1 MSRPGAMTQV
11 HSAFQPKEM
20 RSPRRSTRRLALV
33 GATGSIG
40 RQVCDL
46 VERFPDR
53 FTLHAVIAGSD
64 AVGLQA
70 IVRRHPEAHVL
81 LAHPGDADASRA
93 ARAID
98 QAVRDPEVDL
108 VIVAAA
114 GSAALAPTLAALEA
128 GKDIALATKE
138 VLVMAGELV
147 RERMRKHGSQIF
159 PIDSEHSA
167 IWQCLWGE
175 KEHGIRRLILTG
187 SGGPFLRR
195 PLETLENVTIA
206 EALTHPRW
214 KMGPKITVDSAT
226 MMNKGLEII
235 EAHFLFDVPY
245 TGIDVVV
252 HPQSVVHSM
261 VEFVDGS
268 IKAQLGVPDMHLPIA
283 IALSFPDRLDSVAPA
298 PDLAALGQLSFEAL
312 DALRYPAVALA
323 REAGERGGTAPA
335 VLNAANEEAVALF
348 LKGQRRF
355 VDIVPSVVRA
365 LEAAQP
371 ARDLTLEAVIAAD
384 RWARAH
390 VRASAEGSG
399 RLRSKLPA

>member
-1 MSRPGAMTQV
+1 
-11 HSAFQPKEM
+11 
-20 RSPRRSTRRLALV
+20 
-33 GATGSIG
+33 
-40 RQVCDL
+40 
-46 VERFPDR
+46 VERHPDR
-53 FTLHAVIAGSD
+53 FSLHALVAGSD
-64 AVGLQA
+64 AAALQA
-70 IVRRHPEAHVL
+70 VGRRHPEAHAL
-81 LAHPGDADASRA
+81 LANAVGADRVRA
-93 ARAID
+93 GRAID
-98 QAVRDPEVDL
+98 EAVSDPEVDL
-108 VIVAAA
+108 VVIAAA
-114 GSAALAPTLAALEA
+114 GSAALAPTLAALDA

-147 RERMRKHGSQIF
+147 RERMRRHGSQIF

-175 KEHGIRRLILTG
+175 NRDKVRRLILTG

-195 PLETLENVTIA
+195 PLETFETVTIA

-226 MMNKGLEII
+226 MMNKGLEVI

-245 TGIDVVV
+245 RAIDVVI

-283 IALSFPDRLDSVAPA
+283 VALSFPERLEGVTAA

-312 DALRYPAVALA
+312 DGLRYPAVALA

-335 VLNAANEEAVALF
+335 VLNAANEEAVGLF

-355 VDIVPSVVRA
+355 VDIIPSVRGA
-365 LEAAQP
+365 LEAAHP
-371 ARDLTLEAVIAAD
+371 AEEVTLDAVLSAD
-384 RWARAH
+384 RWARAQ
-390 VRASAEGSG
+390 VRASAEGTS
-399 RLRSKLPA
+399 RVRSKLPA

>member
-1 MSRPGAMTQV
+1 MTHV
-11 HSAFQPKEM
+11 PSAFQPKEM
-20 RSPRRSTRRLALV
+20 RSPRPSLRRLALL

-46 VERFPDR
+46 VERHPER
-53 FTLHAVIAGSD
+53 FALHAVIAGTD
-64 AVGLQA
+64 AAALEAVA
-70 IVRRHPEAHVL
+70 RRHPEAHAL
-81 LAHPGDADASRA
+81 LANPGGTDAGRA
-93 ARAID
+93 ARAIEE
-98 QAVRDPEVDL
+98 AICDPDVDM
-108 VIVAAA
+108 VVVAAA
-114 GSAALAPTLAALEA
+114 GAAALAPTLSALDA

-147 RERMRKHGSQIF
+147 RDRMRRHGSQIF

-175 KEHGIRRLILTG
+175 KERAIRRLILTG

-195 PLETLENVTIA
+195 PLETLETVTIA
-206 EALTHPRW
+206 EALAHPRW
-214 KMGPKITVDSAT
+214 KMGPKITIDSAT
-226 MMNKGLEII
+226 MMNKGLEVI

-245 TGIDVVV
+245 AAIDVIV

-268 IKAQLGVPDMHLPIA
+268 VKAQLGVPDMHLPIA
-283 IALSFPDRLDSVAPA
+283 VALGFPERLEGVTRA
-298 PDLAALGQLSFEAL
+298 PDLAALGQLSFEPL
-312 DALRYPAVALA
+312 DAVRYPAVALA

-355 VDIVPSVVRA
+355 VEIVPSVREAVERA
-365 LEAAQP
+365 EPNQE
-371 ARDLTLEAVIAAD
+371 LTLATVIAAD
-384 RWARAH
+384 HWARAQ
-390 VRASAEGSG
+390 VRTSAGGSS
-399 RLRSKLPA
+399 RVRSKLPA

>member
-1 MSRPGAMTQV
+1 MTRV
-11 HSAFQPKEM
+11 ETAFQPTEM
-20 RSPRRSTRRLALV
+20 RSSRPSPRRLALL

-46 VERFPDR
+46 VERHPDR
-53 FTLHAVIAGSD
+53 FTLHALVAGSD
-64 AVGLQA
+64 AAALEA
-70 IVRRHPEAHVL
+70 LARRHPEGHAL
-81 LAHPGDADASRA
+81 LAHPTGGDPDRA

-98 QAVRDPEVDL
+98 DAMRDPEVDL
-108 VIVAAA
+108 VVVASA
-114 GSAALAPTLAALEA
+114 GSAALTPTLAALDA

-147 RERMRKHGSQIF
+147 RERMRRHGSQIF

-175 KEHGIRRLILTG
+175 HRDAVGRLILTG

-195 PLETLENVTIA
+195 PLETLPTVTIA
-206 EALTHPRW
+206 EALAHPRW
-214 KMGPKITVDSAT
+214 KMGPKITIDSAT

-245 TGIDVVV
+245 GAIDVVI

-283 IALSFPDRLDSVAPA
+283 VALSFPERLEGVTPA

-312 DALRYPAVALA
+312 DEVRYPAVALA

-348 LKGQRRF
+348 LQGQRRF
-355 VDIVPSVVRA
+355 VDIIPSVAGA
-365 LEAAQP
+365 LEAAEP
-371 ARDLTLEAVIAAD
+371 AEELTLDAVIAAD

-390 VRASAEGSG
+390 VRAAGKG
-399 RLRSKLPA
+399 PTRLWSQLPA

>member
-1 MSRPGAMTQV
+1 MTHV
-11 HSAFQPKEM
+11 HPAFQPKEM
-20 RSPRRSTRRLALV
+20 RSPRPSPRRLALL

-46 VERFPDR
+46 VERHPDR
-53 FTLHAVIAGSD
+53 FALHAVIAGTDAAALD
-64 AVGLQA
+64 AVA
-70 IVRRHPEAHVL
+70 RRHPEAHAL
-81 LAHPGDADASRA
+81 LANPGGSDAGRA

-98 QAVRDPEVDL
+98 EAVSDPDVDL
-108 VIVAAA
+108 VVVAAA
-114 GSAALAPTLAALEA
+114 GAAALAPTLSALDA

-147 RERMRKHGSQIF
+147 RQRMRRHGSQIF

-175 KEHGIRRLILTG
+175 KEAAVRRLILTG

-195 PLETLENVTIA
+195 PLETLESVTIA
-206 EALTHPRW
+206 EALAHPRW
-214 KMGPKITVDSAT
+214 KMGPKITIDSAT
-226 MMNKGLEII
+226 MMNKGLEVI

-245 TGIDVVV
+245 SAIDVIV

-268 IKAQLGVPDMHLPIA
+268 VKAQLGIPDMHLPIA
-283 IALSFPDRLDSVAPA
+283 IALGFPERLDGVTTA

-312 DALRYPAVALA
+312 DAIRYPAVALA

-355 VDIVPSVVRA
+355 VEIVPSVRQAV
-365 LEAAQP
+365 ESAAP
-371 ARDLTLEAVIAAD
+371 DEELTLDTVIAAD
-384 RWARAH
+384 RWARAQ
-390 VRASAEGSG
+390 VRTTSG
-399 RLRSKLPA
+399 GTSRVRSELPA

>member
-1 MSRPGAMTQV
+1 MSSSRPSV
-11 HSAFQPKEM
+11 
-20 RSPRRSTRRLALV
+20 RRLALL

-46 VERFPDR
+46 VDRHPDR
-53 FTLHAVIAGSD
+53 FALHALIAGSD
-64 AVGLQA
+64 AAGLEGMA
-70 IVRRHPEAHVL
+70 RRHPAAHAL
-81 LAHPGDADASRA
+81 LANPAGADA
-93 ARAID
+93 ARAADAIN
-98 QAVRDPEVDL
+98 QAVCDPEVDL
-108 VIVAAA
+108 VVVAAA
-114 GSAALAPTLAALEA
+114 GSAALAPTLAALQA

-147 RERMRKHGSQIF
+147 RERMRRHGSQIF

-175 KEHGIRRLILTG
+175 KEQAVRRLILTG

-195 PLETLENVTIA
+195 PLETLETVTIA
-206 EALTHPRW
+206 EALAHPRW

-226 MMNKGLEII
+226 MMNKGLEVI
-235 EAHFLFDVPY
+235 EAHFLFDVGY
-245 TGIDVVV
+245 DAIDVII

-283 IALSFPDRLDSVAPA
+283 IALGFPERLEGVTSA

-312 DALRYPAVALA
+312 DAVRYPAVALA

-355 VDIVPSVVRA
+355 VDIVPAVRRA
-365 LEAAQP
+365 VEAAP
-371 ARDLTLEAVIAAD
+371 LTAELSLETVVAAD

-390 VRASAEGSG
+390 VRGSVDGAS
-399 RLRSKLPA
+399 RVRSRLPA

>member
-1 MSRPGAMTQV
+1 MRSSRP
-11 HSAFQPKEM
+11 
-20 RSPRRSTRRLALV
+20 SPRRLALL

-46 VERFPDR
+46 VERHPDR
-53 FTLHAVIAGSD
+53 FALHALIAGSN
-64 AVGLQA
+64 AATLQA
-70 IVRRHPEAHVL
+70 VARRHPEAHAL
-81 LAHPGDADASRA
+81 LANPAGADATQA
-93 ARAID
+93 AQAID
-98 QAVRDPEVDL
+98 EAVRDPEVDL

-114 GSAALAPTLAALEA
+114 GGAALGPTLAALEA

-147 RERMRKHGSQIF
+147 RERMRRHGSQIF

-175 KEHGIRRLILTG
+175 KESGVRRLILTG

-195 PLETLENVTIA
+195 PVETMESVTIA
-206 EALTHPRW
+206 EALAHPRW
-214 KMGPKITVDSAT
+214 KMGPKISIDSAT
-226 MMNKGLEII
+226 MMNKGLEVI

-245 TGIDVVV
+245 TGIDVIV

-283 IALSFPDRLDSVAPA
+283 IALSFPDRLDGVAPA
-298 PDLAALGQLSFEAL
+298 PDLATLGQLSFEAL
-312 DALRYPAVALA
+312 DAIRYPAVALA

-348 LKGQRRF
+348 LQGQRRF
-355 VDIVPSVVRA
+355 VDIVPSVARA
-365 LEAAQP
+365 LAAAEP
-371 ARDLTLEAVIAAD
+371 APELTLEAVIAAD

-390 VRASAEGSG
+390 VRASAKGPS
-399 RLRSKLPA
+399 RVWSQLPA

>member
-1 MSRPGAMTQV
+1 MTHVRP
-11 HSAFQPKEM
+11 AFQPKEM
-20 RSPRRSTRRLALV
+20 RSPRPSPRRLALL

-46 VERFPDR
+46 VERHPDR
-53 FTLHAVIAGSD
+53 FALHAVIAGTDAAALD
-64 AVGLQA
+64 AVA
-70 IVRRHPEAHVL
+70 RRHPEAHAL
-81 LAHPGDADASRA
+81 LANPGGSDAGRA

-98 QAVRDPEVDL
+98 EAVSDPDVDL
-108 VIVAAA
+108 VVVAAA
-114 GSAALAPTLAALEA
+114 GAAALAPTLSALDA

-147 RERMRKHGSQIF
+147 RQRMRRHGSQIF

-175 KEHGIRRLILTG
+175 KEAAVRRLILTG

-195 PLETLENVTIA
+195 PLETLESVTIA
-206 EALTHPRW
+206 EALAHPRW
-214 KMGPKITVDSAT
+214 KMGPKITIDSAT
-226 MMNKGLEII
+226 MMNKGLEVI

-245 TGIDVVV
+245 SAIDVIV

-268 IKAQLGVPDMHLPIA
+268 VKAQLGIPDMHLPIA
-283 IALSFPDRLDSVAPA
+283 IALGFPERLDGVTTA

-312 DALRYPAVALA
+312 DAIRYPAVALA

-355 VDIVPSVVRA
+355 VEIVPSVRQAV
-365 LEAAQP
+365 ESAAP
-371 ARDLTLEAVIAAD
+371 DEELTLDTVIAAD
-384 RWARAH
+384 RWARAQ
-390 VRASAEGSG
+390 VRTASSG
-399 RLRSKLPA
+399 TSRVRSELPA

>member
-1 MSRPGAMTQV
+1 MTHV
-11 HSAFQPKEM
+11 HPAFQPKEM
-20 RSPRRSTRRLALV
+20 RSPRPSLRRLALL

-46 VERFPDR
+46 VEQHPERFA
-53 FTLHAVIAGSD
+53 LHAVIAGTD
-64 AVGLQA
+64 AAALEAVA
-70 IVRRHPEAHVL
+70 RRHPEAHAL
-81 LAHPGDADASRA
+81 LANAGGSDAGRA
-93 ARAID
+93 ARAIEE
-98 QAVRDPEVDL
+98 AVCDPDVDM
-108 VIVAAA
+108 VVVAAA
-114 GSAALAPTLAALEA
+114 GAAALAPTLSALDA

-147 RERMRKHGSQIF
+147 RDRMRRHGSQIF

-175 KEHGIRRLILTG
+175 KERSVRRLILTG

-195 PLETLENVTIA
+195 PLETLASVTIA

-214 KMGPKITVDSAT
+214 KMGPKITIDSAT
-226 MMNKGLEII
+226 MMNKGLEVI

-245 TGIDVVV
+245 AAIDVIV

-268 IKAQLGVPDMHLPIA
+268 VKAQLGVPDMHLPIA
-283 IALSFPDRLDSVAPA
+283 VALGFPERLEGVTRA
-298 PDLAALGQLSFEAL
+298 PDLAALGQLSFEPL
-312 DALRYPAVALA
+312 DAVRYPAVALA

-348 LKGQRRF
+348 LKGERRF
-355 VDIVPSVVRA
+355 VEIVPSVRRA
-365 LEAAQP
+365 IEHAQP
-371 ARDLTLEAVIAAD
+371 DQELTLDAVVAAD
-384 RWARAH
+384 RWARAQ
-390 VRASAEGSG
+390 VRMATGGSS
-399 RLRSKLPA
+399 RVRSKLPA

>member
-1 MSRPGAMTQV
+1 MTQV
-11 HSAFQPKEM
+11 DYAFQPKEM
-20 RSPRRSTRRLALV
+20 RVPHRSPKRLALL

-46 VERFPDR
+46 VERHPDR

-64 AVGLQA
+64 APALQSVA
-70 IVRRHPEAHVL
+70 RRHPDAHAL
-81 LAHPGDADASRA
+81 LAHPAGADAERASRA
-93 ARAID
+93 ID
-98 QAVRDPEVDL
+98 EAVSDPEVDL
-108 VIVAAA
+108 VVVAAA

-138 VLVMAGELV
+138 VLVMAGTLV
-147 RERMRKHGSQIF
+147 RERMRRHGSQIF

-175 KEHGIRRLILTG
+175 QDRNVRRLILTG

-195 PLETLENVTIA
+195 PLETLESVTIA

-226 MMNKGLEII
+226 MMNKGLEVI

-245 TGIDVVV
+245 SAVDVIV

-268 IKAQLGVPDMHLPIA
+268 IKAQLGVPDMHLPIS
-283 IALSFPDRLDSVAPA
+283 IALSFPDRLENVTPA
-298 PDLAALGQLSFEAL
+298 PDLAALGQLSFETL

-348 LKGQRRF
+348 LKGQHRF
-355 VDIVPSVVRA
+355 VDIVPSVARA
-365 LEAAQP
+365 VEEAADP
-371 ARDLTLEAVIAAD
+371 TEELTLDAVIVAD

-390 VRASAEGSG
+390 VRTSAEGSS
-399 RLRSKLPA
+399 RLRSKQPA

>member
-1 MSRPGAMTQV
+1 MRSSRP
-11 HSAFQPKEM
+11 
-20 RSPRRSTRRLALV
+20 SPRRLALL

-46 VERFPDR
+46 VERHPDR
-53 FTLHAVIAGSD
+53 FSLHALVAGSD
-64 AVGLQA
+64 AAALDAVA
-70 IVRRHPEAHVL
+70 RRHPEAHAL
-81 LAHPGDADASRA
+81 LAHAAGADPVRA
-93 ARAID
+93 GRLID
-98 QAVRDPEVDL
+98 EAVSDPEVDL
-108 VIVAAA
+108 VVVASA
-114 GSAALAPTLAALEA
+114 GSAALAPTLAALDA

-147 RERMRKHGSQIF
+147 RERMRRHGSQIF

-175 KEHGIRRLILTG
+175 HQRAVRRVILTG

-195 PLETLENVTIA
+195 PLETLETVTIA

-226 MMNKGLEII
+226 MMNKGLEVI
-235 EAHFLFDVPY
+235 EAHFLFDVAY
-245 TGIDVVV
+245 RDIDVLI
-252 HPQSVVHSM
+252 HPQSVIHSM

-283 IALSFPDRLDSVAPA
+283 VALSYPERLAGVTPA
-298 PDLAALGQLSFEAL
+298 PDLAILGQLSFETL
-312 DALRYPAVALA
+312 DAVRYPAVALA

-335 VLNAANEEAVALF
+335 VLNAANEEAVGLF
-348 LKGQRRF
+348 LQGQRRF
-355 VDIVPSVVRA
+355 VDIIPSVRA
-365 LEAAQP
+365 AVEAAAP
-371 ARDLTLEAVIAAD
+371 REELTLDAAIAAD

-390 VRASAEGSG
+390 VRASAGGAS
-399 RLRSKLPA
+399 RVRSKLPA

>member
-1 MSRPGAMTQV
+1 MTHVRP
-11 HSAFQPKEM
+11 AFQPKEM
-20 RSPRRSTRRLALV
+20 RSPRPSPRRLALL

-46 VERFPDR
+46 VERHPDR
-53 FTLHAVIAGSD
+53 FALHAVIAGTDAAALD
-64 AVGLQA
+64 AVA
-70 IVRRHPEAHVL
+70 RRHPEAHAL
-81 LAHPGDADASRA
+81 LANPGGSDAGRA
-93 ARAID
+93 ARAIAE
-98 QAVRDPEVDL
+98 AVSDPDVDL
-108 VIVAAA
+108 VVVAAA
-114 GSAALAPTLAALEA
+114 RAAALAPTLSALAA

-147 RERMRKHGSQIF
+147 RQRMRRHGSQIF

-175 KEHGIRRLILTG
+175 KEAAVRRLILTG

-195 PLETLENVTIA
+195 PLETLESVTIA
-206 EALTHPRW
+206 EALAHPRW
-214 KMGPKITVDSAT
+214 KMGPKITIDSAT
-226 MMNKGLEII
+226 MMNKGLEVI

-245 TGIDVVV
+245 SAIDVIV

-268 IKAQLGVPDMHLPIA
+268 VKAQLGIPDMHLPIA
-283 IALSFPDRLDSVAPA
+283 IALGFPERLDGVTTA

-312 DALRYPAVALA
+312 DAIRYPAVALA

-355 VDIVPSVVRA
+355 VEIVPSVRQAV
-365 LEAAQP
+365 ESAAP
-371 ARDLTLEAVIAAD
+371 DEELTLDTVIAAD
-384 RWARAH
+384 RWARAQ
-390 VRASAEGSG
+390 VRTTSG
-399 RLRSKLPA
+399 GTSRVRSELPA

>member
-1 MSRPGAMTQV
+1 MTHVRP
-11 HSAFQPKEM
+11 AFQPKEM
-20 RSPRRSTRRLALV
+20 RSPRPSPRRLALL

-46 VERFPDR
+46 VERHPDR
-53 FTLHAVIAGSD
+53 FALHAVIAGTDAAALD
-64 AVGLQA
+64 AVA
-70 IVRRHPEAHVL
+70 RRHPEAHAL
-81 LAHPGDADASRA
+81 LANPGGSDAGRA
-93 ARAID
+93 ARAIAE
-98 QAVRDPEVDL
+98 AVSDPDVDL
-108 VIVAAA
+108 VVVAAA
-114 GSAALAPTLAALEA
+114 GAAALAPTLSALDA

-147 RERMRKHGSQIF
+147 RQRMRRHGSQIF

-175 KEHGIRRLILTG
+175 KEAAVRRLILTG

-195 PLETLENVTIA
+195 PLETLESVTIA
-206 EALTHPRW
+206 EALAHPRW
-214 KMGPKITVDSAT
+214 KMGPKITIDSAT
-226 MMNKGLEII
+226 MMNKGLEVI

-245 TGIDVVV
+245 SAIDVIV

-268 IKAQLGVPDMHLPIA
+268 VKAQLGIPDMHLPIA
-283 IALSFPDRLDSVAPA
+283 IALGFPERLDGVTTA

-312 DALRYPAVALA
+312 DAIRYPAVALA
-323 REAGERGGTAPA
+323 RETGERGGTAPA

-355 VDIVPSVVRA
+355 VEIVPSVRQAVESA
-365 LEAAQP
+365 EP
-371 ARDLTLEAVIAAD
+371 DEELTLDTVIAAD
-384 RWARAH
+384 RWARAQ
-390 VRASAEGSG
+390 VRTASSG
-399 RLRSKLPA
+399 TSRVRSELPA

>member
-1 MSRPGAMTQV
+1 MKSRP
-11 HSAFQPKEM
+11 SL
-20 RSPRRSTRRLALV
+20 RRLALL

-46 VERFPDR
+46 VERYPSR
-53 FTLHAVIAGSD
+53 LALHALVAGSD
-64 AVGLQA
+64 AAALEA
-70 IVRRHPEAHVL
+70 LARRYPEAHAL
-81 LAHPGDADASRA
+81 LAHPAADDPDRA

-98 QAVRDPEVDL
+98 DLMRDPEVDL
-108 VIVAAA
+108 VVIAAA

-147 RERMRKHGSQIF
+147 RERMRRHGSQIF

-175 KEHGIRRLILTG
+175 KERAVRRLILTG

-195 PLETLENVTIA
+195 PLETFGSVTIA
-206 EALTHPRW
+206 EALAHPRW

-226 MMNKGLEII
+226 MMNKGLEVI

-245 TGIDVVV
+245 QAIDVVV

-268 IKAQLGVPDMHLPIA
+268 IKAQLGIPDMHLPIA
-283 IALSFPDRLDSVAPA
+283 VALGFPERLEGVTTA
-298 PDLAALGQLSFEAL
+298 PDLATLGQLSFEAL
-312 DALRYPAVALA
+312 DLERYPAVALA

-355 VDIVPSVVRA
+355 DDIVPSVRRA
-365 LEAAQP
+365 MEAAPP
-371 ARDLTLEAVIAAD
+371 ARELTLSALVEAD
-384 RWARAH
+384 RWARAR
-390 VRASAEGSG
+390 VRASVDGAG

>member
-1 MSRPGAMTQV
+1 MTHVRP
-11 HSAFQPKEM
+11 AFQPKEM
-20 RSPRRSTRRLALV
+20 RSPRPSPRRLALL

-46 VERFPDR
+46 VERHPDR
-53 FTLHAVIAGSD
+53 FALHAVIAGTDAAALD
-64 AVGLQA
+64 AVA
-70 IVRRHPEAHVL
+70 RRHPEAHAL
-81 LAHPGDADASRA
+81 LANPGGSDAGRA
-93 ARAID
+93 ARAIAE
-98 QAVRDPEVDL
+98 AVSDPDVDL
-108 VIVAAA
+108 VVVAAA
-114 GSAALAPTLAALEA
+114 RAAALAPTLSALAA
-128 GKDIALATKE
+128 GKDI

-147 RERMRKHGSQIF
+147 RQRMRRHGSQIF

-175 KEHGIRRLILTG
+175 KEAAVRRLILTG

-195 PLETLENVTIA
+195 PLETLESVTIA
-206 EALTHPRW
+206 EALAHPRW
-214 KMGPKITVDSAT
+214 KMGPKITIDSAT
-226 MMNKGLEII
+226 MMNKGLEVI

-245 TGIDVVV
+245 SAIDVIV

-268 IKAQLGVPDMHLPIA
+268 VKAQLGIPDMHLPIA
-283 IALSFPDRLDSVAPA
+283 IALGFPERLDGVTTA

-312 DALRYPAVALA
+312 DAIRYPAVALA

-355 VDIVPSVVRA
+355 VEIVPSVRQAV
-365 LEAAQP
+365 ESAAP
-371 ARDLTLEAVIAAD
+371 DEELTLDTVIAAD
-384 RWARAH
+384 RWARAQ
-390 VRASAEGSG
+390 VRTTSG
-399 RLRSKLPA
+399 GTSRVRSELPA

>member
-1 MSRPGAMTQV
+1 MTQV
-11 HSAFQPKEM
+11 DYAFQPKEM
-20 RSPRRSTRRLALV
+20 RSPHRSPKRLALL

-46 VERFPDR
+46 VERHPDQ
-53 FTLHAVIAGSD
+53 FTLHALIAGRD
-64 AVGLQA
+64 APALQSVA
-70 IVRRHPEAHVL
+70 RRHPEAHAL
-81 LAHPGDADASRA
+81 LANPPGGDADRASRA
-93 ARAID
+93 ID
-98 QAVRDPEVDL
+98 EAVSDPEVDL

-138 VLVMAGELV
+138 VLVMAGTLV
-147 RERMRKHGSQIF
+147 RERMRRHGSQLF

-175 KEHGIRRLILTG
+175 QERNVRRLILTG

-226 MMNKGLEII
+226 MMNKGLEVI

-245 TGIDVVV
+245 SAVDVII

-268 IKAQLGVPDMHLPIA
+268 IKAQLGVPDMHLPIS
-283 IALSFPDRLDSVAPA
+283 IALSFPDRLENVTPA
-298 PDLAALGQLSFEAL
+298 PDLAALGELSFEAL
-312 DALRYPAVALA
+312 DAARYPAVALA

-348 LKGQRRF
+348 LKGQHRF
-355 VDIVPSVVRA
+355 VDIVPSVARA
-365 LEAAQP
+365 VEEATHP
-371 ARDLTLEAVIAAD
+371 MEELTLDAVIAAD
-384 RWARAH
+384 GWARAH
-390 VRASAEGSG
+390 VRASAEGTS
-399 RLRSKLPA
+399 RLRSKQPA

>member
-1 MSRPGAMTQV
+1 MRSRP
-11 HSAFQPKEM
+11 SL
-20 RSPRRSTRRLALV
+20 RRLALL

-46 VERFPDR
+46 VEQHPDR
-53 FTLHAVIAGSD
+53 FVLHALVAGSD
-64 AVGLQA
+64 ADALAAVA
-70 IVRRHPEAHVL
+70 RRHPEAHAL
-81 LAHPGDADASRA
+81 LANPATGDKERA

-98 QAVRDPEVDL
+98 EVMRDPEVDL
-108 VIVAAA
+108 VVIAAA

-147 RERMRKHGSQIF
+147 RERMRQHGSQIF

-175 KEHGIRRLILTG
+175 KEHAVRRLILTG

-195 PLETLENVTIA
+195 PIETLTTVTIA
-206 EALTHPRW
+206 EALAHPRW

-226 MMNKGLEII
+226 MMNKGLEVI

-245 TGIDVVV
+245 DAIDVVV

-268 IKAQLGVPDMHLPIA
+268 IKAQLGIPDMHLPIA
-283 IALSFPDRLDSVAPA
+283 VALGFPDRLDGVTAA
-298 PDLAALGQLSFEAL
+298 PDLAALGQLTFEAL
-312 DALRYPAVALA
+312 DPSRYPAVGLA

-335 VLNAANEEAVALF
+335 VLNGANEEAVALF
-348 LKGQRRF
+348 LQGQRRF
-355 VDIVPSVVRA
+355 DDIVPSVRRA
-365 LEAAQP
+365 VESAP
-371 ARDLTLEAVIAAD
+371 PVESLTLDAVVAAD
-384 RWARAH
+384 RWARAQ
-390 VRASAEGSG
+390 VRASVDGTS
-399 RLRSKLPA
+399 RIRSKLPA

>member
-1 MSRPGAMTQV
+1 MTHVRP
-11 HSAFQPKEM
+11 AFKPKEM
-20 RSPRRSTRRLALV
+20 RSPRPSPRRLALL

-46 VERFPDR
+46 VERHPDR
-53 FTLHAVIAGSD
+53 FALHAVIAGTDAAALD
-64 AVGLQA
+64 AVA
-70 IVRRHPEAHVL
+70 RRHPEAHAL
-81 LAHPGDADASRA
+81 LANPGGSDAGRA
-93 ARAID
+93 ARAIAE
-98 QAVRDPEVDL
+98 AVSDPDVDL
-108 VIVAAA
+108 VVVAAA
-114 GSAALAPTLAALEA
+114 GAAALAPTLSALDA

-147 RERMRKHGSQIF
+147 RERMRRHGSQIF

-175 KEHGIRRLILTG
+175 KEPAVRRLILTG

-195 PLETLENVTIA
+195 PLETMESVTIA

-226 MMNKGLEII
+226 MMNKGLEVI

-245 TGIDVVV
+245 PGIDVIV
-252 HPQSVVHSM
+252 HPESVIHSM

-283 IALSFPDRLDSVAPA
+283 IALSFPDRLDGVTPA

-355 VDIVPSVVRA
+355 VEIVPSVARA
-365 LEAAQP
+365 LEAAEP
-371 ARDLTLEAVIAAD
+371 AQDMNLDTVIAAD

-390 VRASAEGSG
+390 VRASAEGSS

>member
-1 MSRPGAMTQV
+1 MTHV
-11 HSAFQPKEM
+11 PSAFQPKEM
-20 RSPRRSTRRLALV
+20 RSPRPSPRRLALL

-46 VERFPDR
+46 VERHPDR
-53 FTLHAVIAGSD
+53 FALHAVIAGTD
-64 AVGLQA
+64 AAALEAVA
-70 IVRRHPEAHVL
+70 RRHPEAHAL
-81 LAHPGDADASRA
+81 LANPGGPDANRA
-93 ARAID
+93 VRAID
-98 QAVRDPEVDL
+98 EAVSDPDVDL
-108 VIVAAA
+108 VVVAAA
-114 GSAALAPTLAALEA
+114 GAAALAPTLAALDA

-147 RERMRKHGSQIF
+147 RDRMRRHGSQIF

-175 KEHGIRRLILTG
+175 KEGAVRRLILTG

-195 PLETLENVTIA
+195 PLETLDTVTIA
-206 EALTHPRW
+206 EALAHPRW
-214 KMGPKITVDSAT
+214 KMGPKITIDSAT
-226 MMNKGLEII
+226 MMNKGLEVI

-245 TGIDVVV
+245 SAIDVIV

-268 IKAQLGVPDMHLPIA
+268 VKAQLGIPDMHLPIA
-283 IALSFPDRLDSVAPA
+283 IALGFPERLDGVTTA
-298 PDLAALGQLSFEAL
+298 PDLAELGQLSFEAL
-312 DALRYPAVALA
+312 DAIRYPAVTLA
-323 REAGERGGTAPA
+323 REAGERGGTVPA

-355 VDIVPSVVRA
+355 VEIVPSVRQAVESA
-365 LEAAQP
+365 EP
-371 ARDLTLEAVIAAD
+371 NEELTLDAVIAAD
-384 RWARAH
+384 RWARAQVH
-390 VRASAEGSG
+390 ASAGGAS

>member
-1 MSRPGAMTQV
+1 MTHVRP
-11 HSAFQPKEM
+11 AFQPKEM
-20 RSPRRSTRRLALV
+20 RSPRPSPRRLALL

-46 VERFPDR
+46 VERHPDR
-53 FTLHAVIAGSD
+53 FALHAVIAGTDAAALD
-64 AVGLQA
+64 AVA
-70 IVRRHPEAHVL
+70 RRHPEAHAL
-81 LAHPGDADASRA
+81 LANPGGSDAGRA

-98 QAVRDPEVDL
+98 EAVSDPDVDL
-108 VIVAAA
+108 VVVAAA
-114 GSAALAPTLAALEA
+114 GAAALAPTLSALDA

-147 RERMRKHGSQIF
+147 RQRMRRHGSQIF

-175 KEHGIRRLILTG
+175 KEAAVRRLILTG

-195 PLETLENVTIA
+195 PFETLESVTIA
-206 EALTHPRW
+206 EALAHPRW
-214 KMGPKITVDSAT
+214 KMGPKITIDSAT
-226 MMNKGLEII
+226 MINKGLEVI

-245 TGIDVVV
+245 SAIDVIV

-268 IKAQLGVPDMHLPIA
+268 VKAQLGIPDMHLPIA
-283 IALSFPDRLDSVAPA
+283 IALGFPERLDGVTTA

-312 DALRYPAVALA
+312 DAIRYPAVALA

-355 VDIVPSVVRA
+355 VEIVPSVRQAV
-365 LEAAQP
+365 ESAAP
-371 ARDLTLEAVIAAD
+371 DEELTLDTVIAAD
-384 RWARAH
+384 RWARAQ
-390 VRASAEGSG
+390 VRTASSG
-399 RLRSKLPA
+399 TSRVRSELPA